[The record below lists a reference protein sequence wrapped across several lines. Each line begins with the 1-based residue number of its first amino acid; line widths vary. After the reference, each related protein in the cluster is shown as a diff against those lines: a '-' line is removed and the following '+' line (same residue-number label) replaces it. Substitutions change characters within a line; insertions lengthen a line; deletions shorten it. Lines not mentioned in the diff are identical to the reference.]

1 MAIVVN
7 MPRLSDTM
15 EEGVVAKWHKSVG
28 DQVNEGDLL
37 AEIETDKA
45 TMEFEAMP
53 GQEGELLYI
62 GVEEGGTSPV
72 DAVLCIL
79 GAKGEDI
86 EALKTAAPSAEAP
99 VTKAEPKAEEA
110 PAPVK
115 DEPKST
121 PAPAAAPVAAAVTT
135 ASSANGRVVAS
146 PLAKKL
152 AQEKGIDIALVNG
165 SGEGGRVVKRDID
178 NYVPSAAPTASVAMA
193 DNTYEEVAVSQMR
206 KTIARRL
213 SDSKFSAPHFYLTME
228 IDMDNAI
235 KARKQMNAGGDVRIS
250 FNDLV
255 VKAAALALRQ
265 HKAVNAGWYGDT
277 IRYYNYINVG
287 IAVAVDEG
295 LLVPVVR
302 NTDFQSLSQISTEVR
317 RLAGMAKDKKLQPSD
332 WEGNTFTI
340 SNLGMFGI
348 DEFTAIINSPDAAI
362 LAVGGINQVPVVKNG
377 EIVPGNTMKVTLS
390 CDHRV
395 IDGATGAAFLQTL
408 KGYLENPVTMLV

>member
-99 VTKAEPKAEEA
+99 VTKEEPKAEEA
-110 PAPVK
+110 QAPVK
-115 DEPKST
+115 DESKST

-348 DEFTAIINSPDAAI
+348 D
-362 LAVGGINQVPVVKNG
+362 
-377 EIVPGNTMKVTLS
+377 
-390 CDHRV
+390 
-395 IDGATGAAFLQTL
+395 
-408 KGYLENPVTMLV
+408 